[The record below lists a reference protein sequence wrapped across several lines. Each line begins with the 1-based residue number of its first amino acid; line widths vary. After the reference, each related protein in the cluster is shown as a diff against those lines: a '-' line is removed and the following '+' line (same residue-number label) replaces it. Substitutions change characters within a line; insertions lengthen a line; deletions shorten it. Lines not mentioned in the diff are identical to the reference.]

1 MDITHASS
9 REHPVIH
16 RVSVSQPFT
25 WLRLGMQDLL
35 KFPADAIF
43 YGVAFVLMGYLL
55 IRYVDSAPQLVLT
68 LLTLFLLAG
77 PFLAIGLY
85 DLARQHE
92 ASQGRQRVSL
102 LHSMAAWKANLPGF
116 TLFAALLA
124 VMVFGWFRVSLL
136 IFALFFN
143 TAALPSLDAILLNA
157 FNPDNMTFLLVYFGV
172 GLLFAVTIFSLS
184 VVAIPMLLDKEV
196 DTVTAMVNSLQA
208 VYKNLL
214 TMAVW
219 AAMIVILTA
228 VGFAT
233 FFIGLIVIMP
243 VLGLASWHA
252 YRAMITYE
260 S

>member
-1 MDITHASS
+1 MDITHGSS

-16 RVSVSQPFT
+16 HVSVSQPFA

-35 KFPADAIF
+35 KSPADAMF

-55 IRYVDSAPQLVLT
+55 ISYFNSAPQFVLT
-68 LLTLFLLAG
+68 LVTLFLLAG

-92 ASQGRQRVSL
+92 ALRGKQRVSL
-102 LHSMAAWKANLPGF
+102 LHSMSAWKANLPGF

-136 IFALFFN
+136 MFAMFFD
-143 TAALPSLDAILLNA
+143 TAALPSLDAIMLNA
-157 FNPDNMTFLLVYFGV
+157 FSPDNMTFLLAYFGV
-172 GLLFAVTIFSLS
+172 GFLFAVAVFSLS
-184 VVAIPMLLDKEV
+184 VIAIPMLLDKEV
-196 DTVTAMVNSLQA
+196 DTVTAMVNSVQA